1 MISGKNVELRGITKD
16 DAPLIYEWVNRE
28 DLRDLTGTLYP
39 VSEYEHERWIQNI
52 TLSPDKKLFAVYLN
66 NNCVGTVGLKLIDHI
81 NSNAELFISLGDTD
95 VPGVGTDAVETLV
108 NYCFRHL
115 NFHKI
120 YLHVF
125 ESNIRAIKCY
135 ENAGFTV
142 EGELKDHHFSNG
154 KYENVLIMS
163 KIRTF

>member
-1 MISGKNVELRGITKD
+1 MRSFLS
-16 DAPLIYEWVNRE
+16 
-28 DLRDLTGTLYP
+28 
-39 VSEYEHERWIQNI
+39 VSEIPMYR
-52 TLSPDKKLFAVYLN
+52 
-66 NNCVGTVGLKLIDHI
+66 
-81 NSNAELFISLGDTD
+81 
-95 VPGVGTDAVETLV
+95 VGTDAVETLV

-125 ESNIRAIKCY
+125 ESDIMAIKCY

-154 KYENVLIMS
+154 KYENVLILS

>member
-1 MISGKNVELRGITKD
+1 M
-16 DAPLIYEWVNRE
+16 IYEWVNRE

-95 VPGVGTDAVETLV
+95 VPGR
-108 NYCFRHL
+108 Y
-115 NFHKI
+115 
-120 YLHVF
+120 
-125 ESNIRAIKCY
+125 
-135 ENAGFTV
+135 
-142 EGELKDHHFSNG
+142 
-154 KYENVLIMS
+154 
-163 KIRTF
+163 